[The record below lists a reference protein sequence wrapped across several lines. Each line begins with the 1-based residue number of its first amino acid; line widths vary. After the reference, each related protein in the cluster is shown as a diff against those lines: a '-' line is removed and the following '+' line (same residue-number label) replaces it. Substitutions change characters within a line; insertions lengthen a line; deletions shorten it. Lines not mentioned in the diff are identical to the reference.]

1 MNTGIFVVGRAAR
14 SHDGAASFFFPKA
27 SLP

>member
-1 MNTGIFVVGRAAR
+1 MNTGIFVVGRAAG
-14 SHDGAASFFFPKA
+14 SHDGAASSFSPHA